1 VITLRVLS
9 LLIAVSALTGVLFHD
24 RHWNKHIMKNK
35 GVSASA
41 STGAGGGNDNN
52 MVSADNTN
60 GKGLDNWQIGLNSKN
75 DGRVKPDVF
84 RNKGDDVEDSAS
96 SKSENESLSD
106 EMIKNNESLSRND
119 NSNNS
124 MSANNSSSLDSKIS
138 DDALADLSSKNSIR
152 DGVMGI
158 VLNETKGM
166 SVVSICMHYYY
177 DRCNHYHDIV
187 IQF

>member
-1 VITLRVLS
+1 
-9 LLIAVSALTGVLFHD
+9 
-24 RHWNKHIMKNK
+24 MKNK

-75 DGRVKPDVF
+75 DGRVKPDSV
-84 RNKGDDVEDSAS
+84 RNKGDDVEVSAS
-96 SKSENESLSD
+96 SKSVNESLSD
-106 EMIKNNESLSRND
+106 EMIKDNESLSRND

-124 MSANNSSSLDSKIS
+124 VSADNSSSLECKIS

-152 DGVMGI
+152 EGVMGT
-158 VLNETKGM
+158 VLNETKGT
-166 SVVSICMHYYY
+166 SVISIYIHNYY
-177 DRCNHYHDIV
+177 DHSNCYENIV
-187 IQF
+187 NQLN